1 VIGVAELE
9 KGRDDLGQS
18 RGERVIAKLQT
29 DHLNSEEKKALRE
42 PCFAYQDVLFLP
54 GGKLSCTNAARHT
67 IQLEPGV
74 TPINTPPYRL
84 SDSQNEEVDQQGK
97 QLHEDRIIAKSDSPW
112 NSPLLLVPRKVGPDR
127 IIKWCLVVDFHKTNE
142 KTVGSA
148 YTLSDITEILDQLG
162 QSKYF
167 T

>member
-1 VIGVAELE
+1 LH
-9 KGRDDLGQS
+9 KCGQTYYTV
-18 RGERVIAKLQT
+18 GAWGYPLKYT
-29 DHLNSEEKKALRE
+29 T
-42 PCFAYQDVLFLP
+42 LP
-54 GGKLSCTNAARHT
+54 T
-67 IQLEPGV
+67 
-74 TPINTPPYRL
+74 
-84 SDSQNEEVDQQGK
+84 DSQNEEVDQQGK

>member
-1 VIGVAELE
+1 MAT
-9 KGRDDLGQS
+9 
-18 RGERVIAKLQT
+18 LQP
-29 DHLNSEEKKALRE
+29 DHLTSEEKKSLHE
-42 PCFAYQDVLFLP
+42 PCFAYQDVLFLR
-54 GGKLSCTNAARHT
+54 GGKLSCTNVARHT

-84 SDSQNEEVDQQGK
+84 SDSKNEEEDQQGK
-97 QLHEDRIIAKSDSPW
+97 QLHQDRIIAKSDSPW
-112 NSPLLLVPRKVGPDR
+112 NSHLLLVPRKVGPDGK
-127 IIKWCLVVDFHKTNE
+127 IKWCLMVDFRKMNE

-148 YTLSDITEILDQLG
+148 YTLPDITEVLDQLG